1 MKRFLGHAATD
12 VDPIR
17 QRGKPRA
24 SLTGH
29 LHAIDFHQDEKG
41 NTMLDIAKTCLAAV
55 TAALLATTGAG
66 AQDYPETR
74 LTVQGGW
81 ATAGIYQEIE
91 VPFWT
96 ERLPSVTG
104 GKVTASITS
113 LNEKGLKG
121 PEVFRLM
128 RMGVID
134 FGTSALG
141 YVAGD
146 DPQNEGPDLA
156 GIALDIETARKVSDA
171 YKPTLSKLYMEKYG
185 IKLLML
191 YPAEAQVFWCNSPIA
206 SLSDL
211 RGKKVRTGN
220 RTVADFVEAA
230 GGVTVTMPFG
240 EVVTSLQLGVIDCA
254 VTGTF
259 SGNSAGWH
267 EVTTHLYPLTVG
279 WSPFMYAVNAR
290 TWERLDPSLQTLLTG
305 ELAKLED
312 EIWSAGAVR
321 TAEGLSC
328 ATGGDCTFGKKGSM
342 TLVPLA
348 EADTELRSKLVK
360 DVVLSRFAERCGD
373 ECMADWNETVGALID
388 AR

>member
-1 MKRFLGHAATD
+1 
-12 VDPIR
+12 
-17 QRGKPRA
+17 
-24 SLTGH
+24 
-29 LHAIDFHQDEKG
+29 
-41 NTMLDIAKTCLAAV
+41 MLDMTKTCLTAMSAAF
-55 TAALLATTGAG
+55 LMTGAAG
-66 AQDYPETR
+66 AQDFPKTN
-74 LTVQGGW
+74 LSVQGGW

-96 ERLPSVTG
+96 ERLPSLTG
-104 GKVTASITS
+104 GNVTASITS

-128 RMGVID
+128 RTGVID

-171 YKPTLSKLYMEKYG
+171 YKPVLSKLYEEKYG
-185 IKLLML
+185 IKLLMI
-191 YPAEAQVFWCNSPIA
+191 YPAEAQVFWCNGAIENLA
-206 SLSDL
+206 DL

-230 GGVTVTMPFG
+230 GGLTVTMPFG

-279 WSPFMYAVNAR
+279 WSPFMYAVNSQA
-290 TWERLDPSLQTLLTG
+290 WERLDPSIQTLLTD
-305 ELAKLED
+305 EFVKLED
-312 EIWSAGAVR
+312 EIWSAGDAR
-321 TAEGLSC
+321 TTEGLTC
-328 ATGGDCTFGKKGSM
+328 ATGGECTFGKKGTM

-348 EADTELRSKLVK
+348 EEDAALRTKLVSE
-360 DVVLSRFAERCGD
+360 VVLPRFAERCG
-373 ECMADWNETVGALID
+373 EACMGEWNETIGSLIGIQSQQ
-388 AR
+388 

>member
-1 MKRFLGHAATD
+1 MLNMKIH
-12 VDPIR
+12 
-17 QRGKPRA
+17 
-24 SLTGH
+24 
-29 LHAIDFHQDEKG
+29 
-41 NTMLDIAKTCLAAV
+41 LAA
-55 TAALLATTGAG
+55 AAAAAVLMVAG
-66 AQDYPETR
+66 PAAAQDYPKTN

-96 ERLPSVTG
+96 ERLPSLTG

-156 GIALDIETARKVSDA
+156 GIALDINSARKITDA
-171 YKPTLSKLYMEKYG
+171 YKPTLSKLYEEKYG
-185 IKLLML
+185 IKLLMI
-191 YPAEAQVFWCNSPIA
+191 YPAEAQVFWCRTPIA
-206 SLSDL
+206 SLADL
-211 RGKKVRTGN
+211 KGKKVRTGN

-279 WSPFMYAVNAR
+279 WSPFMYAVNTNA
-290 TWERLDPSLQTLLTG
+290 WNKLDPSIQTLLTT
-305 ELAKLED
+305 EFVKLED
-312 EIWSAGAVR
+312 EIWTAAGKR
-321 TAEGLSC
+321 TTEGLTC
-328 ATGGDCTFGKKGSM
+328 ATGGDCTFGKKGTM

-348 EADTELRSKLVK
+348 DGDAAERARLVSE
-360 DVVLSRFAERCGD
+360 VVLPRFGERCGAD
-373 ECMADWNETVGALID
+373 CLTDWNNTVGATIGIK
-388 AR
+388 AGQ

>member
-1 MKRFLGHAATD
+1 M
-12 VDPIR
+12 
-17 QRGKPRA
+17 
-24 SLTGH
+24 
-29 LHAIDFHQDEKG
+29 
-41 NTMLDIAKTCLAAV
+41 
-55 TAALLATTGAG
+55 
-66 AQDYPETR
+66 
-74 LTVQGGW
+74 
-81 ATAGIYQEIE
+81 
-91 VPFWT
+91 
-96 ERLPSVTG
+96 
-104 GKVTASITS
+104 
-113 LNEKGLKG
+113 KG

-128 RMGVID
+128 RTGVID

-171 YKPTLSKLYMEKYG
+171 YKATLSKLYMEKYG
-185 IKLLML
+185 IRLLML

-206 SLSDL
+206 SLADL

-279 WSPFMYAVNAR
+279 WSPFMYAVNAKR
-290 TWERLDPSLQTLLTG
+290 WEKLDPSLQTLLT
-305 ELAKLED
+305 EEFARLED
-312 EIWSAGAVR
+312 EIWSAGEAR
-321 TAEGLSC
+321 TAEGLNC
-328 ATGGDCTFGKKGSM
+328 ATGGACTFGKPGSM

-348 EADTELRSKLVK
+348 EADGALRAQYVAE
-360 DVVLSRFAERCGD
+360 VVLPRFAERCG
-373 ECMADWNETVGALID
+373 EACIADWNQTVGSLIGIE
-388 AR
+388 AK

>member
-1 MKRFLGHAATD
+1 MFD
-12 VDPIR
+12 
-17 QRGKPRA
+17 
-24 SLTGH
+24 
-29 LHAIDFHQDEKG
+29 
-41 NTMLDIAKTCLAAV
+41 NAKTCLAAAA
-55 TAALLATTGAG
+55 TAMLLATGAS
-66 AQDYPETR
+66 AQDYPKTQ
-74 LTVQGGW
+74 LSVQGGW

-96 ERLPSVTG
+96 ERLPTISG
-104 GKVTASITS
+104 GNVTASITS

-171 YKPTLSKLYMEKYG
+171 YKPTLAKLYMEKYG

-191 YPAEAQVFWCNSPIA
+191 YPTEAQVFWCNSPIT

-220 RTVADFVEAA
+220 RTVADFVEGA
-230 GGVTVTMPFG
+230 GGITVTMPFG

-279 WSPFMYAVNAR
+279 WSPFMYAVNAKA
-290 TWERLDPSLQTLLTG
+290 WERLDPSVQTLLT
-305 ELAKLED
+305 EEMAKLED
-312 EIWSAGAVR
+312 EVWSAGASR
-321 TAEGLSC
+321 TTEGLNC
-328 ATGGDCTFGKKGSM
+328 ATGGECTFGKKGAM

-348 EADTELRSKLVK
+348 EADVELRSKLVK
-360 DVVLSRFAERCGD
+360 DVVVSRFAERCGD
-373 ECMADWNETVGALID
+373 ACMADWNQTVGTLIG
-388 AR
+388 AE

>member
-1 MKRFLGHAATD
+1 
-12 VDPIR
+12 
-17 QRGKPRA
+17 
-24 SLTGH
+24 
-29 LHAIDFHQDEKG
+29 
-41 NTMLDIAKTCLAAV
+41 MLKTTKACLAAISL
-55 TAALLATTGAG
+55 ALLASGTAS
-66 AQDYPETR
+66 AQDYPKTN
-74 LTVQGGW
+74 LNVQGGW

-96 ERLPSVTG
+96 ERLPSITG
-104 GKVTASITS
+104 GNVTATIAS

-128 RMGVID
+128 RTGVID

-171 YKPTLSKLYMEKYG
+171 YKATLSKLYMEKYG
-185 IKLLML
+185 IRLLML

-206 SLSDL
+206 SLADL

-279 WSPFMYAVNAR
+279 WSPFMYAVNAKR
-290 TWERLDPSLQTLLTG
+290 WEKLDPSLQTLLT
-305 ELAKLED
+305 EEFAKLED
-312 EIWSAGAVR
+312 EIWSAGDAR
-321 TAEGLSC
+321 TTEGLNC
-328 ATGGDCTFGKKGSM
+328 ATGGACTFGKPGSM

-348 EADTELRSKLVK
+348 EADSALRAQYVAE
-360 DVVLSRFAERCGD
+360 VVLPRFAERCG
-373 ECMADWNETVGALID
+373 EACIADWNQTIGSLIGIE
-388 AR
+388 AK

>member
-1 MKRFLGHAATD
+1 
-12 VDPIR
+12 
-17 QRGKPRA
+17 
-24 SLTGH
+24 
-29 LHAIDFHQDEKG
+29 
-41 NTMLDIAKTCLAAV
+41 MLKTTKACLAAISV
-55 TAALLATTGAG
+55 ALLASGTAS
-66 AQDYPETR
+66 AQDYPKTN
-74 LTVQGGW
+74 LNVQGGW

-96 ERLPSVTG
+96 ERLPSITG
-104 GKVTASITS
+104 GNVTATIAS

-128 RMGVID
+128 RTGVID

-171 YKPTLSKLYMEKYG
+171 YKATLSKLYMEKYG
-185 IKLLML
+185 IRLLML

-206 SLSDL
+206 SLADL

-279 WSPFMYAVNAR
+279 WSPFMYAVNAKR
-290 TWERLDPSLQTLLTG
+290 WEKLDPSLQTLLT
-305 ELAKLED
+305 EEFAKLED
-312 EIWSAGAVR
+312 DIWSAGDAR
-321 TAEGLSC
+321 TTEGLNC
-328 ATGGDCTFGKKGSM
+328 ATGGACTFGKPGSM

-348 EADTELRSKLVK
+348 EADSALRAQYVAE
-360 DVVLSRFAERCGD
+360 VVLPRFAERCG
-373 ECMADWNETVGALID
+373 EACIADWNQTVGSLIGIE
-388 AR
+388 AK

>member
-1 MKRFLGHAATD
+1 
-12 VDPIR
+12 
-17 QRGKPRA
+17 
-24 SLTGH
+24 
-29 LHAIDFHQDEKG
+29 
-41 NTMLDIAKTCLAAV
+41 MLKTTKACLAAISV
-55 TAALLATTGAG
+55 ALLTSGTVS
-66 AQDYPETR
+66 AQDYPKTN
-74 LTVQGGW
+74 LNVQGGW

-96 ERLPSVTG
+96 ERLPSITG
-104 GKVTASITS
+104 GNVTASIAS

-128 RMGVID
+128 RTGVID

-171 YKPTLSKLYMEKYG
+171 YKATLSKLYMEKYG
-185 IKLLML
+185 IRLLML
-191 YPAEAQVFWCNSPIA
+191 YPAEAQVFWCNGPIA
-206 SLSDL
+206 SLADL

-279 WSPFMYAVNAR
+279 WSPFMYAVNAKR
-290 TWERLDPSLQTLLTG
+290 WEKLDPSLQALLT
-305 ELAKLED
+305 EEFAKLED
-312 EIWSAGAVR
+312 EIWSAGDAR
-321 TAEGLSC
+321 TTEGLNC
-328 ATGGDCTFGKKGSM
+328 ATGGACTFGKPGSM

-348 EADTELRSKLVK
+348 EADSALRAQYVAE
-360 DVVLSRFAERCGD
+360 VVLPRFAERCG
-373 ECMADWNETVGALID
+373 EACIADWNQTVGSLID
-388 AR
+388 IEAK

>member
-1 MKRFLGHAATD
+1 
-12 VDPIR
+12 
-17 QRGKPRA
+17 
-24 SLTGH
+24 
-29 LHAIDFHQDEKG
+29 
-41 NTMLDIAKTCLAAV
+41 MLKTTKACLAAISV
-55 TAALLATTGAG
+55 ALLASGTAS
-66 AQDYPETR
+66 AQDYPKTN
-74 LTVQGGW
+74 LNVQGGW

-96 ERLPSVTG
+96 ERLPSITG
-104 GKVTASITS
+104 GNVTATIAS

-128 RMGVID
+128 RTGVID

-171 YKPTLSKLYMEKYG
+171 YKATLSKLYMEKYG
-185 IKLLML
+185 IRLLML

-206 SLSDL
+206 SLADL

-279 WSPFMYAVNAR
+279 WSPFMYAVNAKR
-290 TWERLDPSLQTLLTG
+290 WEKLDPSLQTLLT
-305 ELAKLED
+305 EEFAKLED
-312 EIWSAGAVR
+312 DIWSAGDAR
-321 TAEGLSC
+321 TTEGLNC
-328 ATGGDCTFGKKGSM
+328 ATGGACTFGKPGSM

-348 EADTELRSKLVK
+348 EADSALRAQYVAE
-360 DVVLSRFAERCGD
+360 VVLPRFADRCG
-373 ECMADWNETVGALID
+373 EACIADWNQTVGSLIGIE
-388 AR
+388 AK

>member
-1 MKRFLGHAATD
+1 
-12 VDPIR
+12 
-17 QRGKPRA
+17 
-24 SLTGH
+24 
-29 LHAIDFHQDEKG
+29 
-41 NTMLDIAKTCLAAV
+41 MLKTTKACLAAISV
-55 TAALLATTGAG
+55 ALLASGTAS
-66 AQDYPETR
+66 AQDYPKTN
-74 LTVQGGW
+74 LNVQGGW

-96 ERLPSVTG
+96 ERLPSITG
-104 GKVTASITS
+104 GNVTATIAS

-128 RMGVID
+128 RTGVID

-171 YKPTLSKLYMEKYG
+171 YKATLSKLYMEKYG
-185 IKLLML
+185 IRLLML

-206 SLSDL
+206 SLADL

-279 WSPFMYAVNAR
+279 WSPFMYAVNAKR
-290 TWERLDPSLQTLLTG
+290 WEKLDPSLQTLLT
-305 ELAKLED
+305 EEFAKLED
-312 EIWSAGAVR
+312 EIWSAGDAR
-321 TAEGLSC
+321 TTEGLNC
-328 ATGGDCTFGKKGSM
+328 ATGGACTFGKPGSM

-348 EADTELRSKLVK
+348 EADSALRAQYVAE
-360 DVVLSRFAERCGD
+360 VVLPRFAERCG
-373 ECMADWNETVGALID
+373 EACIADWNQTIGSLIGIE
-388 AR
+388 AK